1 MWQHT
6 RTAILTGMTLGG
18 LSLLAGPALAKSS
31 GSEVC
36 QSSNSISSGDEID
49 GKVKSCKKDDIA
61 ILLVVK
67 ASIAPTF
74 VAAKVCDFDDQ
85 ILIEDTTD
93 SPGISRVTCDYIGD
107 VRKLR

>member
-18 LSLLAGPALAKSS
+18 LSLLAGPALAKNN

-49 GKVKSCKKDDIA
+49 GKVKNCKKDDIT
-61 ILLVVK
+61 ILLVVT

-93 SPGISRVTCDYIGD
+93 SPGISRVTCDYVGN
-107 VRKLR
+107 VRKMR